1 MDPFSSGIYAYFGS
15 TFTDQSEMHSAQALE
30 NAKNEELSLPSGSYQ
45 NRSFCQDRLGI
56 DAKER

>member
-1 MDPFSSGIYAYFGS
+1 
-15 TFTDQSEMHSAQALE
+15 MHSAQALE

-45 NRSFCQDRLGI
+45 NRSFCQDRLGT